1 MDILIEST
9 KTFEQDIE
17 RFSNQEKFNII
28 KRMNRYFELLSID
41 KNLFYKSSEQLINI
55 KLNHNYESSI
65 YSLKICPRLRVI
77 LTIDDDPIF
86 GTTLIT
92 LFRVVNANDAS
103 KAYNAV
109 AESLYQ
115 DFTIENREVEV
126 SSR

>member
-92 LFRVVNANDAS
+92 LFRVVNADDAS
-103 KAYNAV
+103 KAYYAV

-115 DFTIENREVEV
+115 DFTIQNQEVEV